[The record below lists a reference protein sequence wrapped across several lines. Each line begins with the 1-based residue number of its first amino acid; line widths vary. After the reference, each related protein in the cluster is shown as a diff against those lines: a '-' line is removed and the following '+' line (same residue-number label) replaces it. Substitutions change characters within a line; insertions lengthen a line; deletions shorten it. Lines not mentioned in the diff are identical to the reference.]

1 MTCWKVNLLGE
12 FSLFAPDGLRIN
24 LPGRKHQA
32 LLAYLSLSSNKTV
45 SRERLLGLLWG
56 SRSDNQARA
65 SLRGV
70 LSEIR
75 RSLQN
80 YTDSPIKSDRTNIY
94 LDDALVEIDAV
105 QLFDAT
111 KAASF
116 ELLSAAV
123 DLYEGDLL
131 ESVSLN
137 EHAFEEW
144 KQVEQ
149 QNTKSVFRKV
159 LTRFLAALEAENRE
173 EEIEQV
179 ANRLLEL
186 DSADEDAH
194 RSLMKLYHRQ
204 GKSSLVQRQF
214 ELCRD
219 RLRTQYN
226 TDVSDETLSLLADFN
241 SSSANV
247 KQEQHSSKENKNVV
261 NAPSVATQEIAL
273 AVMPFSVVNS
283 NQVGVEF
290 GELVSE
296 EIIGA
301 VAKFKWFRVLPQ
313 SETFR
318 HDLNL
323 LGSAEITSLTGAK
336 YLLSGRI
343 RKLRDIH
350 QLKVELVDGVNSSMI
365 WSEGFEFG
373 SDSLSYPED
382 IVAAVVGQLEV
393 KIRANEISQTYRLS
407 RQNLTAY
414 QCSLLALSNFY
425 DLSNETY
432 EESEK
437 LFAEAIKLN
446 PSNSWFYSVWAL
458 WKTFCVGQVWGVG
471 AKREYEQAGELAHQA
486 IKRDPEDALALVILG
501 HIESFLGCN
510 LDQGK
515 KLIDNS
521 LKLNPYSSFAWML
534 SSATCSYSGE
544 PLEALRRLEKSKS
557 LCPVESHW
565 EFLFDTANCLAHLFN
580 HDPAQ
585 AAEWG
590 YKTVRENPGF
600 SNGYKHL
607 LVALGHLGRSEECK
621 HYLGMLME
629 IEPTFQVESFLKSYP
644 FALDEDREFYRQGLG
659 WIDKQADAK
668 LTLSS

>member
-12 FSLFAPDGLRIN
+12 FSLTAPDGLRIS

-32 LLAYLSLSSNKTV
+32 LLAYLSLSSRKTV

-56 SRSDNQARA
+56 SRSDDQARA

-70 LSEIR
+70 LSELK

-80 YTDSPIKSDRTNIY
+80 YDDSPIRADRSNIY
-94 LDDALVEIDAV
+94 LNEELVEIDTE
-105 QLFDAT
+105 QLYGAT
-111 KAASF
+111 KSVSL
-116 ELLSAAV
+116 ESLSAAV

-137 EHAFEEW
+137 EQAFEEW
-144 KQVEQ
+144 KQIEQ
-149 QNTKSVFRKV
+149 QNTKVVFRK
-159 LTRFLAALEAENRE
+159 LLARYLAALEAENRE

-194 RSLMKLYHRQ
+194 RTLMKLYHRQ

-219 RLRTQYN
+219 RLRSQYN
-226 TDVSDETLSLLADFN
+226 TDVSAETLSLLTDFD
-241 SSSANV
+241 SSSALA
-247 KQEQHSSKENKNVV
+247 KQKDHSGKDRKSAVM
-261 NAPSVATQEIAL
+261 APPVATQEIAL

-283 NQVGVEF
+283 NKIGVEF

-301 VAKFKWFRVLPQ
+301 VARFKWFRVLPQ

-318 HDLNL
+318 HDLNS
-323 LGSAEITSLTGAK
+323 LGSGEICSITGAK
-336 YLLSGRI
+336 YLLSGRV
-343 RKLRDIH
+343 RKIRDIH
-350 QLKVELVDGVNSSMI
+350 QLKVELVDGVNNSMI

-373 SDSLSYPED
+373 NDSLSYPED
-382 IVAAVVGQLEV
+382 IVATVVGQLEA
-393 KIRANEISQTYRLS
+393 KIRASEISQTYRLS
-407 RQNLTAY
+407 RQNLSAY
-414 QCSLLALSNFY
+414 QYSLLALSNFY
-425 DLSNETY
+425 DLSSDTY

-437 LFAEAIKLN
+437 LFADAVNLN
-446 PSNSWFYSVWAL
+446 PNNSWFYSIWAL
-458 WKTFCVGQVWGVG
+458 WKTFCAGQVWGG
-471 AKREYEQAGELAHQA
+471 DTKREIERAAELAHQA
-486 IKRDPEDALALVILG
+486 IKRDPEDALALLILG

-510 LDQGK
+510 LEQGK

-565 EFLFDTANCLAHLFN
+565 EFLFDTATCLAHLFN
-580 HDPAQ
+580 HDPEQ
-585 AAEWG
+585 AVQWG

-607 LVALGHLGRSEECK
+607 LVALGHLGRTDECEN
-621 HYLGMLME
+621 YLGMLMK
-629 IEPTFQVESFLKSYP
+629 IEPTFEVEAFLNSYP
-644 FALDEDREFYRQGLG
+644 FALTEDREFYRQGLD
-659 WIDKQADAK
+659 WIAKQADAK

>member
-12 FSLFAPDGLRIN
+12 FSLLAPDGLRIN

-56 SRSDNQARA
+56 SRSDDQARA

-70 LSEIR
+70 LSEIK

-80 YTDSPIKSDRTNIY
+80 YDDSPIEADRTNIY
-94 LDDALVEIDAV
+94 LNDALVEIDAE
-105 QLFDAT
+105 QLYGAT
-111 KAASF
+111 KEASL

-137 EHAFEEW
+137 EQAFEEW

-159 LTRFLAALEAENRE
+159 LTRYLTALEAENRE

-194 RSLMKLYHRQ
+194 RTLMKLYHRQ

-226 TDVSDETLSLLADFN
+226 TDVSDETLSLLTDFN
-241 SSSANV
+241 SSSARV
-247 KQEQHSSKENKNVV
+247 KQKDHSSKENE
-261 NAPSVATQEIAL
+261 NAVKAPPVATQEIAL
-273 AVMPFSVVNS
+273 AVMPFGVVNS
-283 NQVGVEF
+283 DQVGIEF
-290 GELVSE
+290 GELISE

-313 SETFR
+313 SESFR
-318 HDLNL
+318 HDLNS
-323 LGSAEITSLTGAK
+323 LGSAEITRVTGAK

-343 RKLRDIH
+343 RKIHEKH

-393 KIRANEISQTYRLS
+393 KIRASEISQTYRLG
-407 RQNLTAY
+407 RKNLTAY

-425 DLSNETY
+425 DLSSNTY

-437 LFAEAIKLN
+437 LFAQAVKLN
-446 PSNSWFYSVWAL
+446 PNNSWFYSIWAL
-458 WKTFCVGQVWGVG
+458 WKTFCVGQVWGG
-471 AKREYEQAGELAHQA
+471 DLKREFVQAGELAHQA
-486 IKRDPEDALALVILG
+486 IKRDPEDALALVIRG

-510 LDQGK
+510 LEQGK

-534 SSATCSYSGE
+534 SSATYSYSGE

-557 LCPVESHW
+557 LCPVEPHW
-565 EFLFDTANCLAHLFN
+565 EFMFDTANCLAHLFN
-580 HDPAQ
+580 HDPEQ
-585 AAEWG
+585 AVQWG
-590 YKTVRENPGF
+590 YKIVRSNPGF

-607 LVALGHLGRSEECK
+607 LVALRHLGRTEECK
-621 HYLGMLME
+621 HYLDLLMKV
-629 IEPTFQVESFLKSYP
+629 EPTFQVESFVDSYP

-659 WIDKQADAK
+659 WIDKQTDDK
-668 LTLSS
+668 LIQSS

>member
-1 MTCWKVNLLGE
+1 MTCWKLNLLGE
-12 FSLFAPDGLRIN
+12 FSLFAPDGLRIG

-32 LLAYLSLSSNKTV
+32 LLAYLSLSSNKSV
-45 SRERLLGLLWG
+45 SRDRLLGLLWG
-56 SRSDNQARA
+56 SRSDDQARA

-80 YTDSPIKSDRTNIY
+80 YNDSPIETDRTNVY
-94 LDDALVEIDAV
+94 LNHVLVEIDAE
-105 QLFDAT
+105 QLHAAT
-111 KAASF
+111 KTVS
-116 ELLSAAV
+116 LMSLSAAI
-123 DLYEGDLL
+123 DLYGGDLL

-137 EHAFEEW
+137 ELAFEEW
-144 KQVEQ
+144 KQIEQ
-149 QNTKSVFRKV
+149 QNAKSAFHKV
-159 LTRFLAALEAENRE
+159 LARYLNALEAENRE
-173 EEIEQV
+173 EEVEQV

-186 DSADEDAH
+186 DSADEEAH
-194 RSLMKLYHRQ
+194 RALMKLYHRQ
-204 GKSSLVQRQF
+204 GKSSQVQRQF

-219 RLRTQYN
+219 RLRSQYN
-226 TDVSDETLSLLADFN
+226 TDVSDETLLLLTEVN
-241 SSSANV
+241 SSSTLV
-247 KQEQHSSKENKNVV
+247 KQMNRSSKKTKKVV
-261 NAPSVATQEIAL
+261 AAPPVAMHEIAL
-273 AVMPFSVVNS
+273 AVMPFSVINS
-283 NQVGVEF
+283 NQAGVEF

-318 HDLNL
+318 DDFNS
-323 LGSAEITSLTGAK
+323 LGSADIASLTGAK
-336 YLLSGRI
+336 YLLSGRV
-343 RKLRDIH
+343 RKVRDIH
-350 QLKVELVDGVNSSMI
+350 QLKVELVDGVNNSMV
-365 WSEGFEFG
+365 WSDGFEFG

-382 IVAAVVGQLEV
+382 IVAALVGQLEV

-407 RQNLTAY
+407 RQSLTAY

-425 DLSNETY
+425 DLSSETY
-432 EESEK
+432 QESEE
-437 LFAEAIKLN
+437 LFARAISLN
-446 PSNSWFYSVWAL
+446 PNNSWFYSIWAL
-458 WKTFCVGQVWGVG
+458 WKTFCVGQVWGG
-471 AKREYEQAGELAHQA
+471 DPKREYEQAAELAHQA

-510 LDQGK
+510 LEQGR

-521 LKLNPYSSFAWML
+521 LMLNPYSSFAWML

-585 AAEWG
+585 AVKWG

-607 LVALGHLGRSEECK
+607 LVALGHLGQTEECK
-621 HYLGMLME
+621 HYLDMLIK
-629 IEPTFQVESFLKSYP
+629 IEPTFQAEDFINSYP
-644 FALDEDREFYRQGLG
+644 FALDEDREFYRQGLD
-659 WIDKQADAK
+659 WIGKLADDK
-668 LTLSS
+668 LSLSR

>member
-1 MTCWKVNLLGE
+1 MTCWKVILLGE
-12 FSLFAPDGLRIN
+12 FSLFASDGLRIS

-32 LLAYLSLSSNKTV
+32 LLAYLSLSSHKTV

-56 SRSDNQARA
+56 SRSDDQARA

-80 YTDSPIKSDRTNIY
+80 YDDSPIKTDRTNIY
-94 LDDALVEIDAV
+94 LNDALVEIDAE
-105 QLFDAT
+105 QLYGAT
-111 KAASF
+111 KAVSL
-116 ELLSAAV
+116 ESLSAAV

-137 EHAFEEW
+137 EQAFEDW

-159 LTRFLAALEAENRE
+159 LARYLTALEAENRE

-186 DSADEDAH
+186 DSADEEAH
-194 RSLMKLYHRQ
+194 RTLMKLYHRQ
-204 GKSSLVQRQF
+204 GKASLVQRQF
-214 ELCRD
+214 ELCQG
-219 RLRTQYN
+219 RLRSQYN
-226 TDVSDETLSLLADFN
+226 TDVSDETLLLLTEFN
-241 SSSANV
+241 SSSARA
-247 KQEQHSSKENKNVV
+247 KQMNHSSKEGKKAVA
-261 NAPSVATQEIAL
+261 APPVAMQEIAL
-273 AVMPFSVVNS
+273 AVMPFRVVNS
-283 NQVGVEF
+283 NQAGVEF

-318 HDLNL
+318 DDLKS
-323 LGSAEITSLTGAK
+323 LGSADIISLTGAK
-336 YLLSGRI
+336 YLLSGRVREI
-343 RKLRDIH
+343 RDIH
-350 QLKVELVDGVNSSMI
+350 QLKVELVDGVNNSMV

-393 KIRANEISQTYRLS
+393 KIRASEISQTYRLS

-425 DLSNETY
+425 DLSSDTY

-437 LFAEAIKLN
+437 LFVKAISLN
-446 PSNSWFYSVWAL
+446 PSNSWFYSIWAL
-458 WKTFCVGQVWGVG
+458 WKTFCVGQVWGG
-471 AKREYEQAGELAHQA
+471 GTKREFEQAAELAHQA

-510 LDQGK
+510 LEQGK

-521 LKLNPYSSFAWML
+521 LMLNPYSSFAWML
-534 SSATCSYSGE
+534 SSATYSYSGE

-557 LCPVESHW
+557 LCPVEPHW

-580 HDPAQ
+580 HDPEQ
-585 AAEWG
+585 AAQSG

-600 SNGYKHL
+600 NNGYKHL
-607 LVALGHLGRSEECK
+607 LVALGHLDRPQECK
-621 HYLGMLME
+621 HYLGMLMK
-629 IEPTFQVESFLKSYP
+629 IEPTFQAEAFINSYP
-644 FALDEDREFYRQGLG
+644 FALDEDREFYRQGLA
-659 WIDKQADAK
+659 WIDKPAGDK
-668 LTLSS
+668 LLQSR

>member
-12 FSLFAPDGLRIN
+12 FSLIAPDGQRIS
-24 LPGRKHQA
+24 LHGRKHQA

-56 SRSDNQARA
+56 SRSKDQARA

-80 YTDSPIKSDRTNIY
+80 YDDSPINTDRTNIY
-94 LDDALVEIDAV
+94 LHDALVEIDSEQLYAATNAV
-105 QLFDAT
+105 SLE
-111 KAASF
+111 S
-116 ELLSAAV
+116 LSAAV

-137 EHAFEEW
+137 ERAFEEW
-144 KQVEQ
+144 RQLEQ
-149 QNTKSVFRKV
+149 QNTKAAFRKV
-159 LTRFLAALEAENRE
+159 LARYITALEAENRE

-186 DSADEDAH
+186 DSADKEAH
-194 RSLMKLYHRQ
+194 RALMNLSHRQ
-204 GKSSLVQRQF
+204 GKSSQVQRQI
-214 ELCRD
+214 ELCQD
-219 RLRTQYN
+219 RLRSQYN
-226 TDVSDETLSLLADFN
+226 PDVSDETLLLLTEFN
-241 SSSANV
+241 SSSARV
-247 KQEQHSSKENKNVV
+247 KEMNHSSKEGEKVV
-261 NAPSVATQEIAL
+261 AAPPAAMQEIAL
-273 AVMPFSVVNS
+273 AIMPFNVLNS
-283 NQVGVEF
+283 NQVGDEF

-301 VAKFKWFRVLPQ
+301 IAKFKWLRVLPQ
-313 SETFR
+313 GETFR
-318 HDLNL
+318 NDLNS
-323 LGSAEITSLTGAK
+323 LGSADITGLTGAK
-336 YLLSGRI
+336 YLLSGCV
-343 RKLRDIH
+343 RKIRDIH
-350 QLKVELVDGVNSSMI
+350 QLKVKLVDGVNNCMV
-365 WSEGFEFG
+365 WSDGFEFG

-393 KIRANEISQTYRLS
+393 KIRASEISQTYRLS

-414 QCSLLALSNFY
+414 QYSLLALSNFY
-425 DLSNETY
+425 DLSSETY

-437 LFAEAIKLN
+437 LFAEAINLN
-446 PSNSWFYSVWAL
+446 SNNSWFYSIRAL
-458 WKTFCVGQVWGVG
+458 WKTFCAGQVWGG
-471 AKREYEQAGELAHQA
+471 DIKKEFEQAAELAHQA

-510 LDQGK
+510 LEQGK

-521 LKLNPYSSFAWML
+521 LMLNPYSSFAWML

-565 EFLFDTANCLAHLFN
+565 EFLFDTANCIAHLFN

-585 AAEWG
+585 AVQWG

-607 LVALGHLGRSEECK
+607 LVALGHLGETEECT
-621 HYLGMLME
+621 HYLGMLMK
-629 IEPTFQVESFLKSYP
+629 IEPTFQAEAFLNSYP
-644 FALDEDREFYRQGLG
+644 FALDEDREFYRQGLDRIG
-659 WIDKQADAK
+659 KLADDK
-668 LTLSS
+668 LLLSH